1 MNTKNNRRSQET
13 RERVRQALVEL
24 LGKEDILDITVSRL
38 CAEAGINRTT
48 FYSHYDSVADIM
60 EELMVEIGKDLLAR
74 FEGPRYDERNLFSF
88 EHLVIVLEHIRENK
102 NFYRAYLGQSTAQR
116 QLDWAFG
123 QLLEKFIR
131 PMMQRLHV
139 EDSATLYYFAFFRAG
154 FTETIALWLRGGCA
168 EEPETIAG
176 YMEDLLNHPAVTD
189 VLHDVP

>member
-13 RERVRQALVEL
+13 RERVKQALVAL
-24 LGKEDILDITVSRL
+24 LKKEDILDITVSRL
-38 CAEAGINRTT
+38 CAEAKINRTT

-60 EELMVEIGKDLLAR
+60 EELMVEIGKDLFTR
-74 FEGPRYDERNLFSF
+74 FEGPRYDESNPFSF
-88 EHLVIVLEHIRENK
+88 DHLVIVLEHMQENQ

-123 QLLEKFIR
+123 QLLERFIR

-176 YMEDLLNHPAVTD
+176 YIENLLNHPAVTD